1 MNVEFELLGFP
12 DAGPTLVL
20 DHERFAY
27 AGNFRRSATGKA
39 VARDLEASTGSDEHG
54 SEEPVVGAT
63 AFDEDR
69 AHANRAKIRY
79 VTVRSDRHGERIGP
93 RLLRFTAE
101 RLCERFGAVAIAVN
115 NPAAYLA
122 CYRAGFVSTGRETGI
137 AELRMRYDPGEA
149 SVASYREGWS
159 VFEGRDLPERQHG
172 VLERHADGEPPP
184 VLEAP

>member
-1 MNVEFELLGFP
+1 VEFELLGFR

-39 VARDLEASTGSDEHG
+39 VARDQEATAGSDEHG
-54 SEEPVVGAT
+54 SGGGVVGAT
-63 AFDEDR
+63 AFDADR
-69 AHANRAKIRY
+69 AHPDRAKIRY
-79 VTVRSDRHGERIGP
+79 VTVRSDRQGERIGP

-101 RLCERFGAVAIAVN
+101 QLCERFGAVAIAVN

-137 AELRMRYDPGEA
+137 AELRMRYAPGEA
-149 SVASYREGWS
+149 SVAAYREGWS
-159 VFEGRDLPERQHG
+159 VFEEQNLPDRQRS